1 MKSTSERYNSLASS
15 YIKLSDEFHQL
26 DVAHMDLKQKLL
38 PAIKAIKN
46 YQSLTH
52 QLQQDNTKLEQTIQ
66 TLTDQQQRLEE
77 DQRTLKAKEVEQSII
92 INALTDEKT
101 NLQAALEEFQAKYDA
116 LADFES
122 LLQSGPQ
129 AVLAEAEQQMLLV
142 EETLQ
147 EIALNSDPDLSEN
160 EQQLIEAYQD
170 EDESLFISTEI
181 SKDSSSLKIPNI
193 LSFVA

>member
-92 INALTDEKT
+92 INTLTDEKT

-129 AVLAEAEQQMLLV
+129 AVLAEAEQQMALV

-160 EQQLIEAYQD
+160 EQQLIEAYQV

-193 LSFVA
+193 LPFVA

>member
-92 INALTDEKT
+92 INMLTDEKT
-101 NLQAALEEFQAKYDA
+101 NLQAALEEFQTKYDA

-129 AVLAEAEQQMLLV
+129 AVLTEAEQQMALV

-160 EQQLIEAYQD
+160 KQQLIEAYQD

-181 SKDSSSLKIPNI
+181 LKDSSSLKVPNI
-193 LSFVA
+193 LPFVA

>member
-66 TLTDQQQRLEE
+66 TLTEQQQRLEE

-129 AVLAEAEQQMLLV
+129 AVLVEAEQQMVLV

-193 LSFVA
+193 LPFVA

>member
-66 TLTDQQQRLEE
+66 TLTEQQQRLEK

-129 AVLAEAEQQMLLV
+129 AVLVEAEQQMVLV

-147 EIALNSDPDLSEN
+147 EIALNSDPDLSEK

-193 LSFVA
+193 LPFVA

>member
-92 INALTDEKT
+92 INTLTDEKT

-129 AVLAEAEQQMLLV
+129 AVLAEAEQQMALV

-170 EDESLFISTEI
+170 EDESLFISMEI
-181 SKDSSSLKIPNI
+181 LKDSSSLKVPNI
-193 LSFVA
+193 LPFVA